1 VQNVMG
7 FSSSALLTGRRTCPM
22 EQKRPERGV
31 AMLPGIFLF
40 VARQYLSYGGAD
52 VVDFGT

>member
-1 VQNVMG
+1 MG